1 MQSFWFIFC
10 TEPGGKWADMVSG
23 QRWPDTLECSIVERL
38 IEIAWRVT
46 EAHQA
51 ITHTHCNYET
61 IRVCRQQR
69 WRGWVENTHRWMKSF
84 LVTTVEVAAVDRL
97 VAFVSN
103 DSFFLWRHDGFKLK
117 IQISNQAKG
126 KKMEIL
132 KGDWSGLINHS
143 WGQILYPN
151 VNTLTAVPFS
161 FTAPVNES
169 I

>member
-1 MQSFWFIFC
+1 MSLIVSSLSVSPLVHSSIMQSFWFIFC

-69 WRGWVENTHRWMKSF
+69 WRGWAENAHRWMKSF
-84 LVTTVEVAAVDRL
+84 LVTTVEVAAVDRV

-103 DSFFLWRHDGFKLK
+103 DLMALNLKFRFPTKLK
-117 IQISNQAKG
+117 ARRWKYWKETDQVWSIIVGAKFYIQ
-126 KKMEIL
+126 M
-132 KGDWSGLINHS
+132 
-143 WGQILYPN
+143 
-151 VNTLTAVPFS
+151 
-161 FTAPVNES
+161 
-169 I
+169 